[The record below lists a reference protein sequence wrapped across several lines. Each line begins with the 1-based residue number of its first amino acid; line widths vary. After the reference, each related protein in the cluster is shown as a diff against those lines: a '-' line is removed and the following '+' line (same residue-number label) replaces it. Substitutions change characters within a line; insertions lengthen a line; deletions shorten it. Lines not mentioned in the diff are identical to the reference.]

1 MNQTLEKLRHN
12 YLNLG
17 LLLAFLLILNI
28 VLQGKLTYFYI
39 VVIFIAAGSL
49 STFYHIFFK
58 GPVHFEMVKLVTIL
72 SSVAYG
78 PYTGVLVGLVS
89 SLIGRIISGRI
100 DQMAIVSIIAIPVI
114 AILASAFRTADIT
127 ILGIVLVL
135 VYTAI
140 IFPLVMLM
148 GGNIGYGIIY
158 CATNIFFNVILFI
171 YVAPLVKGL
180 IM

>member
-1 MNQTLEKLRHN
+1 MNTTLEKLRQN
-12 YLNLG
+12 YFKLG
-17 LLLAFLLILNI
+17 LLLAFLLILNM
-28 VLQGKLTYFYI
+28 VLGGRLTYFY
-39 VVIFIAAGSL
+39 VVIIFIVAGAL

-58 GPVHFEMVKLVTIL
+58 GPIHFELVKLATIL

-78 PYTGVLVGLVS
+78 AFTGILVGLLA
-89 SLIGRIISGRI
+89 SLIGRVISGRL

-127 ILGIVLVL
+127 TLGIVLVL

-148 GGNIGYGIIY
+148 GGNIGFGIIY
-158 CATNIFFNVILFI
+158 CGTNIFFNVILFI
-171 YVAPLVKGL
+171 YVAPFLKGL
-180 IM
+180 IV